1 MLHGKVAIVTG
12 GAIGIGAATAHLL
25 AKQGATVVI
34 GDINEQAGLAT
45 AEEIGANAGQAYFRH
60 CDVSHEADIQAL
72 VQFAL
77 DQGGLDIMINNAGI
91 GGKPAPLHLTENH
104 HWQRVLEIDLTGVFW
119 GQKYASQAMLAGGK
133 GGAIVNVA
141 SIAGVAGSPNLGPY
155 GVAKAGVIQMSK
167 TGAIELAPAGIRIN
181 AVCPGWTETAILDSF
196 EPSIQERLIRSI
208 PLKRMGTPH
217 EIAELIV
224 FLSSPAA
231 SFITGAEYIIDGGIT
246 SM

>member
-25 AKQGATVVI
+25 AKQGATVII

-45 AEEIGANAGQAYFRH
+45 VEQIRGTAGQAYFRH
-60 CDVSHEADIQAL
+60 CDVSQEADIQAL

-77 DQGGLDIMINNAGI
+77 DHGSLDIMINNAGI

-104 HWQRVLEIDLTGVFW
+104 NWQRVLEIDLTGVFW

-167 TGAIELAPAGIRIN
+167 TGAIELAPAGIRVN

-224 FLSSPAA
+224 FLASPAA

>member
-25 AKQGATVVI
+25 AKQGATVII

-45 AEEIGANAGQAYFRH
+45 VEQIQTNAGQAFFRH

-77 DQGGLDIMINNAGI
+77 DHGGLDIMINNAGI
-91 GGKPAPLHLTENH
+91 GGQPAPLHLTENH
-104 HWQRVLEIDLTGVFW
+104 NWQRVLEIDLTGVFW

-181 AVCPGWTETAILDSF
+181 AVCPGWTETAILDGF

-224 FLSSPAA
+224 FLASPAA

>member
-1 MLHGKVAIVTG
+1 MLHGKIAIVTG
-12 GAIGIGAATAHLL
+12 GALGIGAATAQLL
-25 AKQGATVVI
+25 AKQGATVII
-34 GDINEQAGLAT
+34 GDINEQDGLAT
-45 AEEIGANAGQAYFRH
+45 VEQIRSSAGQAYFRH
-60 CDVSHEADIQAL
+60 CDVSQETDIQGL

-77 DQGGLDIMINNAGI
+77 EHGGLDIMINNAGI
-91 GGKPAPLHLTENH
+91 GGQPAPLHLTENH
-104 HWQRVLEIDLTGVFW
+104 NWQRVLEIDLTGVFW

-167 TGAIELAPAGIRIN
+167 TGAIELAPAGIRVN
-181 AVCPGWTETAILDSF
+181 AVCPGWTETAILDGF

-224 FLSSPAA
+224 FLASPAA

>member
-1 MLHGKVAIVTG
+1 MLHGKVAVVTG
-12 GAIGIGAATAHLL
+12 GAIGIGAATAKIL
-25 AKQGATVVI
+25 AAQGATVVI
-34 GDINEQAGLAT
+34 GDINQQAALQTVEQIRSADGHAHFY
-45 AEEIGANAGQAYFRH
+45 A
-60 CDVSHEADIQAL
+60 CDVRNEADIQAL

-77 DQGGLDIMINNAGI
+77 EQGGLDIMINNAGI
-91 GGKPAPLHLTENH
+91 GGQPAPLHLTENH
-104 HWQRVLEIDLTGVFW
+104 NWQRVLDIDLTGVFW

-133 GGAIVNVA
+133 GGSIVNVA
-141 SIAGVAGSPNLGPY
+141 SIAGVGGSPNLGPY

-181 AVCPGWTETAILDSF
+181 AVCPGWTETAILEGF
-196 EPSIQERLIRSI
+196 EPSAHERMIRSI
-208 PLKRMGTPH
+208 PLKRMGTPQ

-224 FLSSPAA
+224 FLASPAA